1 MPKGNSQGNPSDSF
15 PFRFALTKESEDL
28 IFERSRITCVAQSDR
43 YNSGKAERGGRGNQA
58 ERKLRRASSSLQELG
73 MKVAIFI
80 CSQHQSRWLLRFKQ
94 RGRNPSGQTK
104 AIGFLVC

>member
-43 YNSGKAERGGRGNQA
+43 YNSGKAERGVGGIRLKESSEGLAQPTRAGN
-58 ERKLRRASSSLQELG
+58 ESGHFYLLSASVQMAAVL
-73 MKVAIFI
+73 
-80 CSQHQSRWLLRFKQ
+80 
-94 RGRNPSGQTK
+94 
-104 AIGFLVC
+104 